1 MARKS
6 NTISILRIDLQE
18 IARLRVQK
26 SSKGVEVLSYDIT
39 RGPWK
44 TEDGSLE
51 KALNDFSARHHL
63 DDDAIFT
70 VISRFDVTVRILT
83 LPTQSPEE
91 AASMVRLSAEEFV
104 PYSADELI
112 IDQCLLQ
119 KLPNGE
125 SKVLAALAHQDIV
138 NNHLALLRSANL
150 DPERIFLSTAC
161 LASAVR
167 ASLESTE
174 EPIAVIDLAS
184 GGLEVIVLA
193 AGQLQYGRAIA
204 TVQDWSK
211 ADDSASD
218 ALHELSLEAR
228 GSLAAY
234 RRESED
240 AVPVSTVYLCS
251 EFARTQFWS
260 ESLEQETGKECRPAG
275 FLTTLM
281 TRGKD
286 QISTLPAVLLG
297 AALAAQD
304 RAAVSINLLP
314 QTLKQVRALE
324 GTKRRFLF
332 AAGLVAIV
340 LLAYG
345 LLYAQAV
352 HQRQSYIHNLSREVA
367 KIEPNARG
375 VAEKQEQLNI
385 LRKQIQRKGSA
396 IESMDAAFEAA
407 PMGRMT
413 ITRFSYD
420 RSDGINI
427 FGHAMSV
434 DDVHGYAESLRA
446 LAKNGFDML
455 ANARS
460 VYWNKAEER
469 QTPIFAYL
477 INIPFAVT
485 ENADELPAENR

>member
-1 MARKS
+1 LARKS
-6 NTISILRIDLQE
+6 NVISILKVDPQE

-26 SSKGVEVLSYDIT
+26 SSKGVEVLSYDMT

-44 TEDGSLE
+44 AEDGSLE
-51 KALNDFSARHHL
+51 KALKDFGEQHHL
-63 DDDAIFT
+63 AEDAIYT
-70 VISRFDVTVRILT
+70 VISRFDVTVRILS

-91 AASMVRLSAEEFV
+91 TASMVRLSAEEFV

-112 IDQCLLQ
+112 IDQCMLQ

-125 SKVLAALAHQDIV
+125 SKVLAALAHQDVV

-161 LASAVR
+161 LASAAR
-167 ASLESTE
+167 ASLEPTE
-174 EPIAVIDLAS
+174 EPVSIIDLAS
-184 GGLEVIVLA
+184 GGLEIIVLT
-193 AGQLQYGRAIA
+193 AGQLQFGRGIA
-204 TVQDWSK
+204 TTQDWSVTG
-211 ADDSASD
+211 DSASE

-240 AVPVSTVYLCS
+240 AIPVSTVYLCS
-251 EFARTQFWS
+251 ELTGTQFWS
-260 ESLEQETGKECRPAG
+260 ESLEHETGKECRPAD
-275 FLTTLM
+275 FLSTLI
-281 TRGKD
+281 TRGKE
-286 QISTLPAVLLG
+286 QITMLPAVLLG

-304 RAAVSINLLP
+304 RAAVNINLLP

-345 LLYAQAV
+345 ILYAQAV
-352 HQRQSYIHNLSREVA
+352 HQRQSYIHDLTREVA

-407 PMGRMT
+407 PTGRMT

-420 RSDGINI
+420 RNEGINI

-434 DDVHGYAESLRA
+434 DDVHEYAESLRA

-477 INIPFAVT
+477 INIPFVVT
-485 ENADELPAENR
+485 ENADELPSENR